1 MAEQINPVTLVTKD
15 ATLDDLSA
23 SDYRDIYEELRE
35 RDPQTGAYAV
45 SLDKFVTLV
54 TSQYSKA
61 QWSKYHNGETQLT
74 RTMRN
79 ELRRIVGLPLLPPTV
94 ADAVTAVTSPDAA
107 VWRIGAM
114 PAEHVIM
121 VTTSEPLT
129 LHVNGSVTI
138 AAEHTEH
145 AENALVTAVTTPVR
159 VRRHVYR
166 PIASDAQN
174 QRRLTI
180 GVTWQEIINAG
191 LLYFENAKDC
201 THEHP

>member
-1 MAEQINPVTLVTKD
+1 MTNNAVTLVTKD
-15 ATLDDLSA
+15 ATLDDLSVA
-23 SDYRDIYEELRE
+23 DYRDIYEELRE
-35 RDPQTGAYAV
+35 RDPQTGAYAI

-74 RTMRN
+74 RAMRN
-79 ELRRIVGLPLLPPTV
+79 ELRCVVGLPPLPPTV

-107 VWRIGAM
+107 VWRVGAT

-138 AAEHTEH
+138 ATEHAEH
-145 AENALVTAVTTPVR
+145 AENAHVTEVTTPVR
-159 VRRHVYR
+159 VRKHVCR
-166 PIASDAQN
+166 PMASDAQN
-174 QRRLTI
+174 QRRLAV

-191 LLYFENAKDC
+191 LLHFEIEKDC
-201 THEHP
+201 VL